1 MPGQISLAHRG
12 VLFLDELP
20 EFGME
25 QLDLLRQPLEDH
37 EVTIVRQ
44 SGSYRYPTRF
54 ILLGACNPCPC
65 GYYPD
70 RNRCRCKPWEIRR
83 YLGRIS
89 GPLLDRMDLC
99 ITVPRARIEDLQS
112 TAGTEEDSTTVRSRV
127 MEACERQQFR
137 FRDSS
142 GLRFNSDMRA
152 ADLEKYCPLGEKEK
166 GCLRDLFESDAMSVR
181 AYHRIIRVARTIADL
196 EGADR
201 IREDHIYLAYTYR
214 QGELL
219 QFGR

>member
-1 MPGQISLAHRG
+1 MNCIN
-12 VLFLDELP
+12 
-20 EFGME
+20 
-25 QLDLLRQPLEDH
+25 
-37 EVTIVRQ
+37 
-44 SGSYRYPTRF
+44 
-54 ILLGACNPCPC
+54 LLGPRNPCPC

-112 TAGTEEDSTTVRSRV
+112 TAGTEEDSSTVRSRV

-166 GCLRDLFESDAMSVR
+166 GCLRELFESDAMSVR

>member
-1 MPGQISLAHRG
+1 
-12 VLFLDELP
+12 
-20 EFGME
+20 
-25 QLDLLRQPLEDH
+25 
-37 EVTIVRQ
+37 
-44 SGSYRYPTRF
+44 
-54 ILLGACNPCPC
+54 
-65 GYYPD
+65 
-70 RNRCRCKPWEIRR
+70 
-83 YLGRIS
+83 
-89 GPLLDRMDLC
+89 
-99 ITVPRARIEDLQS
+99 
-112 TAGTEEDSTTVRSRV
+112 

-137 FRDSS
+137 FRDSC